1 MKKKQKMQICIQKC
15 LQKSENLLICYVH
28 GDLAQLGEHFLD
40 VEGVMGS
47 SPLAST
53 IKDKKAMDQRFIAF
67 SLSRPDRFDDPE
79 KFAPLFAPS
88 DR

>member
-1 MKKKQKMQICIQKC
+1 M
-15 LQKSENLLICYVH
+15 H

-53 IKDKKAMDQRFIAF
+53 IRDKKGDEIGHSSPFLYFIQTVF
-67 SLSRPDRFDDPE
+67 SGLDPRSE
-79 KFAPLFAPS
+79 RTKEGNGNNRIFCEVS
-88 DR
+88 E